1 MTQEL
6 ITSSVIE
13 LLKNRY
19 KAEKA
24 HAIDKIQHV
33 LSDAKTRQQMSTEAL
48 TTYIDSQLNKINE
61 ADNKLTT
68 LDSVFQYVDENNG
81 EKEDK

>member
-13 LLKNRY
+13 QLKNKY
-19 KAEKA
+19 KAQKA
-24 HAIDKIQHV
+24 HAIDKIQH
-33 LSDAKTRQQMSTEAL
+33 LLFDSNARQRMSTKAL
-48 TTYIDSQLNKINE
+48 TDYIDSQLSKVNE

-68 LDSVFQYVDENNG
+68 LDSVFQYENDNNN
-81 EKEDK
+81 EKSEK

>member
-13 LLKNRY
+13 MLKNRY

-33 LSDAKTRQQMSTEAL
+33 LSDANTRQQMSTKAL
-48 TTYIDSQLNKINE
+48 ANYIDSQLNKVNE

-68 LDSVFQYVDENNG
+68 LDSVFQYESENNN
-81 EKEDK
+81 ENADK